1 MVRVDRTVRSD
12 VAAPPAACLALLG
25 APARYPDWARLVREA
40 EARDGTVHLRVE
52 VLGMSTEMEC
62 ALELEPEGAVLR
74 RLPNDDADDERF
86 TAAFTVRPAGA
97 GATVELH
104 VTAAIDVPGAA
115 SFLRGRIERR
125 LADDLLADLAAAA
138 PKASG

>member
-40 EARDGTVHLRVE
+40 EVRDGTVHLRVE

-62 ALELEPEGAVLR
+62 ALELGPEGAVLR
-74 RLPNDDADDERF
+74 RLPYDDADD
-86 TAAFTVRPAGA
+86 
-97 GATVELH
+97 
-104 VTAAIDVPGAA
+104 
-115 SFLRGRIERR
+115 
-125 LADDLLADLAAAA
+125 
-138 PKASG
+138 